1 MDGAAAIATTA
12 RCACDGARCNGIPDR
27 RACDRAGAIAPIVGI
42 GVVAAAM
49 ARARWCDASLF
60 LDTPAL
66 RARATTDGRRTTVP
80 CVPNAAVPGAS
91 AGAGAGATGAMTR
104 GAVPA
109 AVFVGVTAWASFVSL
124 GRATRAMVGTL
135 AYFYVPSVDDNDDSG
150 GGGRG
155 ASSTSTSVASSKQ
168 KKKASAARV
177 MATTTVARVDLVH
190 ETMMN
195 RPMFE
200 DLDIVAFVGF
210 VLCANAAARWCA
222 SRWLNADKDSM
233 TPTLALFSVVIA
245 MRALI
250 RTYADR
256 STPGVERQ
264 LAFLIGFLAWI
275 ASTFIVFFAPSS
287 AVVFNYSLVADDIN
301 AALSTAADGL
311 ITLRVKALHVGLTFA
326 VFGGAVAGLI
336 LSAAARMVKS
346 YTLFTQ
352 LPEWAMEYAGSA
364 GCPHWRK
371 FIVRTSFAL
380 PLLTLVVSAP
390 SMVSEPL
397 GLSAEAARDAQSAF
411 FALSAFALFTSVQPL
426 TQAFLDSGLIT
437 WYEIKEG
444 SADKDRLS
452 ERERLVIGHRLDLTN
467 HLVCKVALQCAAPA
481 LLLLACS
488 IAMWTY
494 GDMDASASFIPPS
507 VIAESCACIAW
518 FTCLYGCLAG
528 GVAMVVIQPEAFFA
542 R

>member
-1 MDGAAAIATTA
+1 
-12 RCACDGARCNGIPDR
+12 
-27 RACDRAGAIAPIVGI
+27 
-42 GVVAAAM
+42 
-49 ARARWCDASLF
+49 
-60 LDTPAL
+60 
-66 RARATTDGRRTTVP
+66 
-80 CVPNAAVPGAS
+80 
-91 AGAGAGATGAMTR
+91 MTR

-109 AVFVGVTAWASFVSL
+109 VVFVGVTAWASFVSL

-135 AYFYVPSVDDNDDSG
+135 AYFYVPSVDDDDEDG
-150 GGGRG
+150 GGGAAAAAGGGGGGGGGGGRGGRG

-264 LAFLIGFLAWI
+264 LSFVIGFLAWI

-287 AVVFNYSLVADDIN
+287 AVVFNYSLLADDIN
-301 AALSTAADGL
+301 AALSTAAGGL

-326 VFGGAVAGLI
+326 IFGGTVAGLI

-507 VIAESCACIAW
+507 VIVESCACIAW

>member
-1 MDGAAAIATTA
+1 
-12 RCACDGARCNGIPDR
+12 
-27 RACDRAGAIAPIVGI
+27 
-42 GVVAAAM
+42 
-49 ARARWCDASLF
+49 
-60 LDTPAL
+60 
-66 RARATTDGRRTTVP
+66 
-80 CVPNAAVPGAS
+80 
-91 AGAGAGATGAMTR
+91 
-104 GAVPA
+104 
-109 AVFVGVTAWASFVSL
+109 
-124 GRATRAMVGTL
+124 
-135 AYFYVPSVDDNDDSG
+135 
-150 GGGRG
+150 
-155 ASSTSTSVASSKQ
+155 
-168 KKKASAARV
+168 

-264 LAFLIGFLAWI
+264 LSFVIGFLAWI

-287 AVVFNYSLVADDIN
+287 AVVFNYSLLADDIN
-301 AALSTAADGL
+301 AALSTAAGGL

-326 VFGGAVAGLI
+326 IFGGTVAGLI

-507 VIAESCACIAW
+507 VIVESCACIAW